1 MAFIHSSNVVQCPT
15 CKNTKV
21 TASHRDIISPLDIPT
36 CAKCKEKMN
45 FLKKAEL
52 IDWLTHP
59 KDLLNNPRDFL
70 KYFQK

>member
-36 CAKCKEKMN
+36 CAKCKEK
-45 FLKKAEL
+45 
-52 IDWLTHP
+52 
-59 KDLLNNPRDFL
+59 
-70 KYFQK
+70 